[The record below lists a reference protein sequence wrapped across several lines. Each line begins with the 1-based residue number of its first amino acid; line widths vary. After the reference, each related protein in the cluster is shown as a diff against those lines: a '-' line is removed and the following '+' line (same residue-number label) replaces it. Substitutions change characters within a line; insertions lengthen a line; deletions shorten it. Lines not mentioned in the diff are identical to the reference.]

1 MRPALPAIRDFA
13 AHKWG
18 TAARQAI
25 GATIDGGWNEI
36 QRDIIAKADGS

>member
-13 AHKWG
+13 AHRCG
-18 TAARQAI
+18 TPARQAV
-25 GATIDGGWNEI
+25 GAAIDGGRNEI